1 MPIADE
7 PLMLDLGDAGPKVW
21 LEAMPA
27 IVRESRSDMTP
38 SSHGQRVATIA
49 TSTISDVVKAVA
61 SQLRDELEDADPD
74 KIGFGFALSVDT
86 SGRVLIGAS
95 GTFRVQLEWR
105 RKDSDSSDSSDS

>member
-7 PLMLDLGDAGPKVW
+7 PLVLDLGEQAPKVW

-27 IVRESRSDMTP
+27 IVRETGSALGTSG
-38 SSHGQRVATIA
+38 HGQRVKQVP
-49 TSTISDVVKAVA
+49 TSAISDVIKAVA
-61 SQLRDELEDADPD
+61 KQLKEDLHSSDLE
-74 KIGFGFALSVDT
+74 KVSLGFALSVDT

-105 RKDSDSSDSSDS
+105 KPEDS

>member
-7 PLMLDLGDAGPKVW
+7 PLVLDLGEQGPKVW

-27 IVRESRSDMTP
+27 IVRETGSATMTP
-38 SSHGQRVATIA
+38 SSHGQRVRQVPTAV
-49 TSTISDVVKAVA
+49 ISDVVKAVA
-61 SQLRDELEDADPD
+61 KQLQTDLQSSDLD
-74 KIGFGFALSVDT
+74 KVSLGFALSVDT

-105 RKDSDSSDSSDS
+105 KGADT

>member
-7 PLMLDLGDAGPKVW
+7 PLVLDLGDQGPKVW

-27 IVRESRSDMTP
+27 IVRETGSAMTP
-38 SSHGQRVATIA
+38 STHSQRVKTIGTA
-49 TSTISDVVKAVA
+49 AISDTVKAVA
-61 SQLRDELEDADPD
+61 KQLGQEFQQAELD
-74 KIGFGFALSVDT
+74 KVSLGFSLSVDT

-105 RKDSDSSDSSDS
+105 KANPDPADPQ

>member
-7 PLMLDLGDAGPKVW
+7 PLVLDLGEQAPKVW

-27 IVRESRSDMTP
+27 IVRETGSALGT
-38 SSHGQRVATIA
+38 SSQGQRVKQVPTAA
-49 TSTISDVVKAVA
+49 ISDVVKAVA
-61 SQLRDELEDADPD
+61 KQLKDELQASDLD
-74 KIGFGFALSVDT
+74 KVSLGFALSVDT

-105 RKDSDSSDSSDS
+105 KAEDT

>member
-7 PLMLDLGDAGPKVW
+7 PLVLDLGEQGPKVW

-27 IVRESRSDMTP
+27 IVRETGSAMTP
-38 SSHGQRVATIA
+38 SNHGQRVRQVPTAV
-49 TSTISDVVKAVA
+49 ISDVVKAVA
-61 SQLRDELEDADPD
+61 KQLQSDLESSDLD
-74 KIGFGFALSVDT
+74 KVSLGFALSVDT

-105 RKDSDSSDSSDS
+105 KPGDT

>member
-7 PLMLDLGDAGPKVW
+7 PLVLDLGEQAPKVW

-27 IVRESRSDMTP
+27 IVRETGSSMTP
-38 SSHGQRVATIA
+38 SSHGTRIRQVPTAV
-49 TSTISDVVKAVA
+49 ISDVVKAVA
-61 SQLRDELEDADPD
+61 KRLQDDLQNTDLD
-74 KIGFGFALSVDT
+74 KVSLGFALSVDT

-105 RKDSDSSDSSDS
+105 KADDT

>member
-7 PLMLDLGDAGPKVW
+7 PLVLDLGEQGPKVW

-27 IVRESRSDMTP
+27 IVRETGSAMTP
-38 SSHGQRVATIA
+38 SKHGQRVARV
-49 TSTISDVVKAVA
+49 STEAISDVVKAVA
-61 SQLRDELEDADPD
+61 KQLRNELQDAELD
-74 KIGFGFALSVDT
+74 KVNLGFALSVDT

-105 RKDSDSSDSSDS
+105 KPDGDS

>member
-7 PLMLDLGDAGPKVW
+7 PLVLDLGDQGPKVW

-27 IVRESRSDMTP
+27 IVRETGSAMTP
-38 SSHGQRVATIA
+38 STHSQRVATVGTA
-49 TSTISDVVKAVA
+49 AISDVVKAVA
-61 SQLRDELEDADPD
+61 KQLEAELQQANLD
-74 KIGFGFALSVDT
+74 KVNLGFSLSVDT

-105 RKDSDSSDSSDS
+105 KSEDSNQ

>member
-7 PLMLDLGDAGPKVW
+7 PLVLDLGERGPKVW

-27 IVRESRSDMTP
+27 IVRETSSAMTP
-38 SSHGQRVATIA
+38 SSHGQRIRAVP

-61 SQLRDELEDADPD
+61 EQLRAELETAELD
-74 KIGFGFALSVDT
+74 KVSLGFSLSVDT
-86 SGRVLIGAS
+86 HGRALIGAS

-105 RKDSDSSDSSDS
+105 KPSSGDT